1 DSLKKD
7 SAYIKK
13 IQSKFEN
20 DQMSELLNFVSTHLP
35 LYLDESDYEKIDSL
49 LQTQNI
55 KNKVEESYHSIV
67 SPSGMVTT
75 QMIRSDPFG
84 ISFLALDKFRRLQSG
99 DNFSLKDGYLI
110 HENGK
115 NLFIFLSPNARANE
129 TSQNTF
135 LVESLNSKINS
146 LNSKYKNVNAEYFGA
161 TPVSV
166 ANANQIKSDIILTL
180 SISL

>member
-1 DSLKKD
+1 EDISKLIPSGEDSAQINKVLQNTNFADKIIINISSEDSTYLTDLQNYADELTDSLKKD

-84 ISFLALDKFRRLQSG
+84 ISFLALDKF
-99 DNFSLKDGYLI
+99 
-110 HENGK
+110 
-115 NLFIFLSPNARANE
+115 
-129 TSQNTF
+129 
-135 LVESLNSKINS
+135 
-146 LNSKYKNVNAEYFGA
+146 
-161 TPVSV
+161 
-166 ANANQIKSDIILTL
+166 
-180 SISL
+180 